1 MNEFKKLLRFAR
13 PYWKLAVFSLVM
25 LVAMVG
31 FDLAVPRLVGRI
43 IDKGI
48 RQKDLTVVM
57 TTSAIMLCISMLS
70 ALVAVLNSISSIRVG
85 ENIARDLREAIFVKI
100 QNFSYGN
107 IDRFSTAKLMVRLMS
122 DTAAVQRLFQMSLRI
137 GTRAPLSMIGSIVLM
152 FVTSKTLA
160 LAMMPILVVSGIVIV
175 FFSTR
180 LEPFLRTVQ
189 QRLDRLNTVLQENIA
204 GARLVKAFVRGK
216 YEADRF
222 DTANASLAQENIHVM
237 QLMASMSPILTLLI
251 NIGIVL
257 VVWLGGLQ
265 TIHGNLSLGQIVAFT
280 NYLMATLQ
288 PLP

>member
-1 MNEFKKLLRFAR
+1 MNEFKKLLHFAR

-137 GTRAPLSMIGSIVLM
+137 GTRAPLSMIGSIVL
-152 FVTSKTLA
+152 
-160 LAMMPILVVSGIVIV
+160 
-175 FFSTR
+175 
-180 LEPFLRTVQ
+180 
-189 QRLDRLNTVLQENIA
+189 
-204 GARLVKAFVRGK
+204 
-216 YEADRF
+216 
-222 DTANASLAQENIHVM
+222 
-237 QLMASMSPILTLLI
+237 
-251 NIGIVL
+251 

-265 TIHGNLSLGQIVAFT
+265 TIHGNLSLGQIIAFT

-288 PLP
+288 PLTMMTQLSNNWANGLASAKRINEVLDAEPEVAELPEYSERQAPENRVWSTSYPDFMTRAQAAYASIPRMYVP

>member
-1 MNEFKKLLRFAR
+1 MNEFKKLLHFAR

-180 LEPFLRTVQ
+180 LEPFFRTVQ

-265 TIHGNLSLGQIVAFT
+265 TIHGNLSLGQI
-280 NYLMATLQ
+280 
-288 PLP
+288 